1 MIACQARTQSDGS
14 HHCAA
19 CRLAWDR
26 DDEAPPCP
34 RVESPSIVPGFEK
47 NWSKAVIFAGYT
59 LANVGLIVA
68 L

>member
-14 HHCAA
+14 YHCAA

-34 RVESPSIVPGFEK
+34 RVAAPSIVPDEPQAFV
-47 NWSKAVIFAGYT
+47 S
-59 LANVGLIVA
+59 GLPDN
-68 L
+68 LR